1 MNGSRSDTS
10 NELQNKRL
18 MEIQENYEHYKK
30 TPQQHND
37 DMKQGRKELLEH
49 MRRNGA
55 NEAAIAMFARDLAVV
70 DAVVANAPEEDP
82 RDKIVSETFNYNDG
96 NPRTPTPQKI
106 TITSEG
112 SRHWREAT
120 IHDTGSIV
128 YIPMENK
135 FGEFD
140 DTGYETDEEF
150 PEEKHTT
157 AIVYKFSGGQET
169 GLGCAFDDK
178 FDELLVVP
186 DEVLKGVR
194 NESAPGSFFSGQSSR
209 NVNQWNPAPEGKVW
223 FKHPFLKKPNGMY
236 LNDCEYYCVKKLIG
250 CPGMRPEIVEKSW
263 RERGLL
269 AYWCPVM
276 QRFIT
281 DGERYRL
288 QHWFHNGNGT
298 AQERYYYDQ
307 NEMLDMHGGLDKL
320 PTNIFSSS
328 KDDDDD
334 SVCFMGVM
342 KAEEVIANRRKRA
355 EANGEVVEIDQQD
368 QKMPAKKQR
377 TF

>member
-18 MEIQENYEHYKK
+18 MEIRENYEHYKK
-30 TPQQHND
+30 TPQQRND

-55 NEAAIAMFARDLAVV
+55 NEAAIAMFARDLAAV

-96 NPRTPTPQKI
+96 NPCTAPQKI

-112 SRHWREAT
+112 SRHWRKAT
-120 IHDTGSIV
+120 IQDTGSIV

-150 PEEKHTT
+150 PEETHTT

-169 GLGCAFDDK
+169 FGYADDDK

-186 DEVLKGVR
+186 DEILKGVR

-236 LNDCEYYCVKKLIG
+236 LNDCDYYCVKTLIG

-263 RERGLL
+263 RERGLF

-320 PTNIFSSS
+320 PTNISSNS
-328 KDDDDD
+328 TNDDDD

-355 EANGEVVEIDQQD
+355 EANGEVVEIDQED